1 MGGISINS
9 LEPVGNCMGM
19 QNNKQEEEKRNN
31 NTRLSFADMLYQ
43 NSRLN
48 HKKAPSEKE
57 EEKEQEPKEPVQND
71 SIRLSYMMMN
81 NYISSINKKDEE
93 KKK

>member
-1 MGGISINS
+1 MGGINSINS

-19 QNNKQEEEKRNN
+19 QNKQQDDREKSK
-31 NTRLSFADMLYQ
+31 LSFADMLYH
-43 NSRLN
+43 NVKLN
-48 HKKAPSEKE
+48 HKNNSSEKE
-57 EEKEQEPKEPVQND
+57 EEKEQEPKEPVQSD

-81 NYISSINKKDEE
+81 NYISSVNKKDEE

>member
-19 QNNKQEEEKRNN
+19 QNNNQQKEEKKSGLN
-31 NTRLSFADMLYQ
+31 FADMIYQ
-43 NSRLN
+43 NVKLN
-48 HKKAPSEKE
+48 QKHNSSEKE

-81 NYISSINKKDEE
+81 NYISSTKKKDE
-93 KKK
+93 KK